1 VSTADARSAERTIEL
16 PELRCPRC
24 KALLLKGTLVG
35 EIKCPKCNYMLRM
48 DPTRRSE

>member
-1 VSTADARSAERTIEL
+1 MSDAPSSPLVAAL

-35 EIKCPKCNYMLRM
+35 EIKCHRCNYLVRM
-48 DPTRRSE
+48 DPTRRSR